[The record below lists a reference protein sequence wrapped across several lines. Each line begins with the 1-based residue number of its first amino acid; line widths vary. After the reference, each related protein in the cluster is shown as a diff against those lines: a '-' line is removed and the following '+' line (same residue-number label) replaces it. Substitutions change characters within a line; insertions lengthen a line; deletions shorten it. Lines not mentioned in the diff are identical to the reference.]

1 MERIEGVVV
10 QTIVSI
16 CSPSKE
22 ASNLLAKREDFEVLK
37 AWKEVLWTTSEML
50 FHKQRVIKIVKEFV
64 FEDWQSGRENKAVMC
79 ENNPFFLDLQNFQNL
94 ETDLCSMTARTF

>member
-22 ASNLLAKREDFEVLK
+22 ASHLLAKREDFEVLK
-37 AWKEVLWTTSEML
+37 AWKEV
-50 FHKQRVIKIVKEFV
+50 
-64 FEDWQSGRENKAVMC
+64 
-79 ENNPFFLDLQNFQNL
+79 
-94 ETDLCSMTARTF
+94 